1 MSEINAII
9 KMADSASGIPSFAY
23 SGQDYGKS
31 SLGEFSARL
40 SSAMRIVKEA
50 AMLED
55 TALEPSWRALFHW
68 LMENEP
74 SFAEGMD
81 VDLQLRGITGLLE
94 EESIT
99 RSRQAVMGMVMT
111 GVDRGTVP
119 KEVEQFVV
127 RRELEAAG
135 IPSVALGMDD
145 ALLDNAAA
153 IAAGMPEQ
161 AIMPGGQIPQLD
173 GRSNQGM
180 PQGAVLSPSGAE
192 TGIR

>member
-50 AMLED
+50 ALLED
-55 TALEPSWRALFHW
+55 VALESSWRALFHW
-68 LMENEP
+68 LMENEKGF
-74 SFAEGMD
+74 SESMD
-81 VDLQLRGITGLLE
+81 VDLQIRGIVGLLAE
-94 EESIT
+94 EELT

-111 GVDRGTVP
+111 GVDRNVIP

-135 IPSVALGMDD
+135 IPAAALGMDD
-145 ALLDNAAA
+145 AILDNAMAVSNA
-153 IAAGMPEQ
+153 MPTS

-173 GRSNQGM
+173 GRSAGGM